1 MAAVDVTGNLNNNG
15 ASFDINGAS
24 FGLTGRGFRGAGCA
38 LWNNTV
44 AGTSNYLI
52 TTNIVSHVHSM
63 KAEGIAGT
71 PRLGL
76 NPDAGPII
84 GLGNTSGSYAN
95 GSQGRGAPGD
105 AAGGG
110 MMLLF
115 PATTAAAL
123 LLDRSLLCQPVA
135 CWVHFP

>member
-1 MAAVDVTGNLNNNG
+1 MNG

-44 AGTSNYLI
+44 AGKSDHLI
-52 TTNIVSHVHSM
+52 TTNIVSNEHPM

-71 PRLGL
+71 PRLVL

-84 GLGNTSGSYAN
+84 GLGNTSG
-95 GSQGRGAPGD
+95 G
-105 AAGGG
+105 
-110 MMLLF
+110 
-115 PATTAAAL
+115 
-123 LLDRSLLCQPVA
+123 
-135 CWVHFP
+135 

>member
-38 LWNNTV
+38 LGNNTV
-44 AGTSNYLI
+44 AGTSDYLI
-52 TTNIVSHVHSM
+52 TTNIVSNEHSM

-71 PRLGL
+71 PRLVL

-84 GLGNTSGSYAN
+84 GLGNTSG
-95 GSQGRGAPGD
+95 G
-105 AAGGG
+105 
-110 MMLLF
+110 
-115 PATTAAAL
+115 
-123 LLDRSLLCQPVA
+123 
-135 CWVHFP
+135 